1 MKFKILN
8 KINRPLFLVLLLA
21 AFVRLIGLTWAL
33 PYHPHPDEWN
43 MAAAI
48 TRLNWGNK
56 LNPEFFAYGQF
67 PLYLAYFSAKAYNLL
82 PWIKISQINTQEAIF
97 FLRLWSAV
105 AGIGL
110 VYLVYLV
117 SKSLRLSCQ
126 SSIASALLA
135 ALTPGLI
142 QSSHFGTTESI
153 LSFCF
158 LATIYFSIKILA
170 NPALKNFLFTSLF
183 LGIAL
188 GTKISAVIFSVPL
201 FLAAL
206 IYTFRIKG
214 YSKKLKILGKTALT
228 LTLTLTL
235 AIITSPYLLLNFK
248 GSRGTLLY
256 ETQVAAGQSLVF
268 YTRQFFETIP
278 VVFQAQKIFPFALGW
293 PTFII
298 GTAGLIFIL
307 AKAIK
312 KPFSNPY
319 LLVLISFLAYFF
331 SQAFLFCKWTRFM
344 TPIFAFFPI
353 FAGFSLS
360 YLRNLGY
367 LKYLIVG
374 ISLVPG
380 LLFSSIYFLPD
391 IRFTASKW
399 IYQNIP
405 SGSIVLSE
413 TANVVDIPILPR
425 RSLGEGGLPQNYSLS
440 PISFDFY
447 HLDENPELFPKLIDN
462 LEKANYIFV
471 PSKRLFANN
480 LRLPEKYSLAARYHQ
495 LLFSGQLGFQE
506 VKKFKPFLINDEQAE
521 ETWSVFDHPVIRIYQ
536 KANYYSQQTYE
547 EMFSKN

>member
-1 MKFKILN
+1 MKFKIPK
-8 KINRPLFLVLLLA
+8 KINRPLFLILLLA
-21 AFVRLIGLTWAL
+21 TLVRLVGLTWAL

-43 MAAAI
+43 MAAAV
-48 TRLNWGNK
+48 TRLNWENK

-82 PWIKISQINTQEAIF
+82 PWIKINQINTQEAIF

-105 AGIGL
+105 AGVGL
-110 VYLVYLV
+110 VYLVYLT
-117 SKSLRLSCQ
+117 SNCLRLSRQ
-126 SSIASALLA
+126 LSLVSALLA
-135 ALTPGLI
+135 AFTPGLI

-158 LATIYFSIKILA
+158 LATVYFSIKILTT
-170 NPALKNFLFTSLF
+170 PALKNFLFASLF

-214 YSKKLKILGKTALT
+214 YSKKLKILGKTILT

-235 AIITSPYLLLNFK
+235 AIVTSPYLVLNFK

-268 YTRQFFETIP
+268 YTRQFFDTVP
-278 VVFQAQKIFPFALGW
+278 VVFQAQKIFPYTLGW
-293 PTFII
+293 PIFIM
-298 GTAGLIFIL
+298 GMAGLIFIL
-307 AKAIK
+307 IKAIK
-312 KPFSNPY
+312 RPFFNLY
-319 LLVLISFLAYFF
+319 LLVLVSFLAYFF

-344 TPIFAFFPI
+344 TPIFAFFPV
-353 FAGFSLS
+353 FAGFTLS
-360 YLRNLGY
+360 YLRNLSR
-367 LKYLIVG
+367 LRYLIVG
-374 ISLVPG
+374 ISLIPG
-380 LLFSSIYFLPD
+380 LFFSSIYFLPD
-391 IRFTASKW
+391 IRFTASEW

-413 TANVVDIPILPR
+413 TANVVDIPITSPK
-425 RSLGEGGLPQNYSLS
+425 SLS
-440 PISFDFY
+440 LNSYHLSPVSFDFY
-447 HLDENPELFPKLIDN
+447 HLDENPELFPKLINN
-462 LEKANYIFV
+462 LERANYIFV

-480 LRLPEKYSLAARYHQ
+480 LRLPEKYPLAAKYHR
-495 LLFSGQLGFQE
+495 LLFSGQLGFNE
-506 VKKFKPFLINDEQAE
+506 IIKFKTFLIDDERAE

-536 KANYYSQQTYE
+536 KTVNLSKEDYE
-547 EMFSKN
+547 KLFSEI

>member
-8 KINRPLFLVLLLA
+8 KINRPLFFILLLA
-21 AFVRLIGLTWAL
+21 AFVRISGLSWAL

-48 TRLNWGNK
+48 TRLSWENK

-105 AGIGL
+105 AGVGL

-117 SKSLRLSCQ
+117 SKSLRLSRQ
-126 SSIASALLA
+126 LSLVSVLLA

-142 QSSHFGTTESI
+142 QSSHFGTTESV

-158 LATIYFSIKILA
+158 LGILYHSLKILQRPTIMRYLLA
-170 NPALKNFLFTSLF
+170 ALF
-183 LGIAL
+183 LGLAL
-188 GTKISAVIFSVPL
+188 GSKISAVVFFVPL
-201 FLAAL
+201 IVTTLFHLYKADKLSQKAQVFLYSLFAL
-206 IYTFRIKG
+206 IT
-214 YSKKLKILGKTALT
+214 SLAL
-228 LTLTLTL
+228 
-235 AIITSPYLLLNFK
+235 AVITSPYLVLNFK

-268 YTRQFFETIP
+268 YTRQFFDTVP
-278 VVFQAQKIFPFALGW
+278 VVFQMQKIFPFALGW
-293 PTFII
+293 PIFIM
-298 GTAGLIFIL
+298 GVAGLVVLLTKVF
-307 AKAIK
+307 K
-312 KPFSNPY
+312 KSFFNPY
-319 LLVLISFLAYFF
+319 FLVLVSFLAHFS

-344 TPIFAFFPI
+344 SPIFAFFPI
-353 FAGFSLS
+353 FTGFFLS

-367 LKYLIVG
+367 LRYLIVG

-380 LLFSSIYFLPD
+380 LLFTSIYFVPD
-391 IRFTASKW
+391 IRFTASEW

-413 TANVVDIPILPR
+413 TANVVDIPVSSSKSLPPNPYH
-425 RSLGEGGLPQNYSLS
+425 LA

-447 HLDENPELFPKLIDN
+447 HLDENPELFPKLIEY
-462 LEKANYIFV
+462 LEKADYIFV
-471 PSKRLFANN
+471 PSKRLFANS
-480 LRLPEKYSLAARYHQ
+480 LRLPEKYPLAARYHQ
-495 LLFSGQLGFQE
+495 LLFSGQLGFRE
-506 VKKFKPFLINDEQAE
+506 IKKFKSFLINDEQAE
-521 ETWSVFDHPVIRIYQ
+521 ETWSVFDHPVIRIY
-536 KANYYSQQTYE
+536 KKTVNLSKEDYE
-547 EMFSKN
+547 KLFSEI